1 MTDINSKTPMD
12 KLTEG
17 GTIYTAGNARE
28 FKTGEVQN
36 QCIYQKSAN
45 NVDYASQYALMMQSQ
60 LIKIKKEKTLIMI
73 IVRDAG
79 FVRRFARLELLLW
92 NKLMKSFVLRR

>member
-28 FKTGEVQN
+28 FKTGDWRSTKPVYLSEKCK
-36 QCIYQKSAN
+36 QCGLCFPVCPEDAIPVNKEALRENFNY
-45 NVDYASQYALMMQSQ
+45 DYCKGCGVCSKVCPFVAIEM
-60 LIKIKKEKTLIMI
+60 KE
-73 IVRDAG
+73 
-79 FVRRFARLELLLW
+79 E
-92 NKLMKSFVLRR
+92 